1 MSFPTERIVHVLA
14 LRKEVIVVLEEERG
28 LSVMEKD
35 GGKWREINS
44 LEVDLDPQSEHSEL
58 MPFLLEQGTVGRIT
72 AIVGSTDGRMIA
84 VGSEKGEVVVYDR
97 EKGTRM
103 MVPLEGKVHGVRHAS
118 LSFEVTMMNCN

>member
-14 LRKEVIVVLEEERG
+14 LRKEVI
-28 LSVMEKD
+28 VMEKD